1 MKLRL
6 SMRAL
11 AIGLAA
17 LAAPAA
23 LAQQAANTPDPNH
36 PGKAIYDRT
45 CASCHN
51 NPGQTRAAAF
61 SELTATSPADLRNT
75 LTEGNMKPMAASLSA
90 DELTQLVGY
99 LTSGQ
104 KAAAGD
110 WTEALMCPA
119 GDRAVNVGKSV
130 SFSGFGTNLQ
140 STRDLSAKQA
150 GLTKADMSKLEIAWA
165 IGIPKTPALGTG
177 AAVLGDTVYINTGGK
192 LLALDGGKGCARWV
206 KDIGSRNTPEIAA
219 VDGRKVLAFAAGRGG
234 DVVMLDARTG
244 EQIWKANAQPSNGLG
259 SVRGGVVVYKDK
271 VIVPISASGVGAGMN
286 PKFEC
291 CTGHGA
297 VIALSAK
304 DGSKL
309 WEYNTMKDAEYTG
322 QVSKAGVKQ
331 RGPSGAPIWG
341 LPTID
346 AKRNRVI
353 VATGENTS
361 HPGTDTS
368 DAMIA
373 LDLDTG
379 KVIWNFQAM
388 SADVWNMSC
397 NDTDLQKSGPN
408 CPRLFGGAG
417 RDFDFGAT
425 PMLLKG
431 AGGLDIVVN
440 GQKSGHV
447 WAIDAETGHEQWS
460 RRIGEGTA
468 LGGVHWGVAS
478 DGKFAFVPVA
488 ELAVR
493 TGRAGQ
499 EQGRRLRLPPD
510 RREADVGACRQARLR
525 RRPQGRGGQLR
536 NQVRLLGGPIGHRWR
551 GRYSDARRQNRR
563 VRRKDG
569 QGVEDDRH
577 DRAGEDGQ
585 RRSRQGRLDRQ
596 PCHLGGRRNDLR
608 HFRLWLVQPD
618 ARQRADRPEAEEVE
632 RRSPDG
638 IGPERHSSGPFHFSA
653 SRRVYWLGAA

>member
-11 AIGLAA
+11 AVGLAA
-17 LAAPAA
+17 FAAAPAV
-23 LAQQAANTPDPNH
+23 LAQEAANAPDPNH

-61 SELTATSPADLRNT
+61 SELTATSAGDLRST
-75 LTEGNMKPMAASLSA
+75 LTEGNMRPMAASLSA
-90 DELTQLVGY
+90 NELTQLVGY

-104 KAAAGD
+104 KAAAAD

-206 KDIGSRNTPEIAA
+206 KDIGSRNTPEIAN
-219 VDGRKVLAFAAGRGG
+219 VDGRKVLAFSAGRGG
-234 DVVMLDARTG
+234 DVVMLDAKTG
-244 EQIWKANAQPSNGLG
+244 EQIWKANAQPSNGIG

-361 HPGTDTS
+361 HPSTDTS
-368 DAMIA
+368 DAIIA

-379 KVIWNFQAM
+379 KVVWNFQAM

-460 RRIGEGTA
+460 HRIGEGTA

-478 DGKFAFVPVA
+478 DGKYAFVPVA
-488 ELAVR
+488 DSLFGSDEQDKNKAGVYAFRL
-493 TGRAGQ
+493 TDGRQMWAHVGK
-499 EQGRRLRLPPD
+499 PD
-510 RREADVGACRQARLR
+510 CDG
-525 RRPQGRGGQLR
+525 
-536 NQVRLLGGPIGHRWR
+536 
-551 GRYSDARRQNRR
+551 D
-563 VRRKDG
+563 RKDAVVNCETKFG
-569 QGVEDDRH
+569 FSAAPLVI
-577 DRAGEDGQ
+577 DGAVVTAT
-585 RRSRQGRLDRQ
+585 LD
-596 PCHLGGRRNDLR
+596 GKVVV
-608 HFRLWLVQPD
+608 F
-618 ARQRADRPEAEEVE
+618 
-632 RRSPDG
+632 DG
-638 IGPERHSSGPFHFSA
+638 KTGKVLKTIDTIGPVKTVNGVPGNGGSIDSHAISAGDGMIFVTSGYGSFSQTPGNVLIA
-653 SRRVYWLGAA
+653 LKPKK